1 MIHRNL
7 HPDNIFIDNDGTVVL
22 IDFSLA
28 TEITS
33 SNVSQTDAGRLDYQ
47 GPEYHD
53 PDGIIKDCKGDIWSL
68 GCILFYLC
76 TGKHAI
82 RGKDEKEVR
91 KKILSG
97 FRAKIDE
104 K

>member
-7 HPDNIFIDNDGTVVL
+7 HPDNIFIEKYGTVVL

-68 GCILFYLC
+68 GCVLFYLC
-76 TGKHAI
+76 TGEEAFY
-82 RGKDEKEVR
+82 GENEKIVK

-97 FRAKIDE
+97 FNGKINE